1 MIEEKFS
8 YKVAYKSMFHFAD
21 GYCRHTRNINYLN
34 KDHDIGN
41 IACFLGDLD
50 WCIWMSNK
58 FQVVESADPAMWFD
72 WLDAIHQQVP
82 NANNSLTSQEAF
94 HVALNFFTTFVEI
107 GGNYLNEIILMM
119 KSIIDEDGNIDES
132 SEIFHEWERIV
143 SWVIENENEQEQIL
157 LTVKSKIECDL
168 KLLEG
173 IWNNVDIK
181 QIRKECSQFASE
193 NVEIQKIWV
202 SAIGLCLYIVIDGNY
217 SLLSLEPFYTK
228 MSNLLDLNIGLVHTI
243 SHKILDGQQTDTVLP
258 LDIKIENYKD
268 KTKTIDKII
277 TMKGSLVFDKLQPK
291 GTIEQ
296 WFDIHKKIPIS
307 NYNKVQE

>member
-1 MIEEKFS
+1 M
-8 YKVAYKSMFHFAD
+8 
-21 GYCRHTRNINYLN
+21 
-34 KDHDIGN
+34 
-41 IACFLGDLD
+41 
-50 WCIWMSNK
+50 
-58 FQVVESADPAMWFD
+58 
-72 WLDAIHQQVP
+72 
-82 NANNSLTSQEAF
+82 
-94 HVALNFFTTFVEI
+94 
-107 GGNYLNEIILMM
+107 
-119 KSIIDEDGNIDES
+119 
-132 SEIFHEWERIV
+132 
-143 SWVIENENEQEQIL
+143 

>member
-1 MIEEKFS
+1 MIKEKFS

-34 KDHDIGN
+34 KDHDIGD
-41 IACFLGDLD
+41 IACFLSDLD

-82 NANNSLTSQEAF
+82 SAKNSLTSQEAF
-94 HVALNFFTTFVEI
+94 HVALNFFTTFTEI
-107 GGNYLNEIILMM
+107 GGYYLNEIILMM
-119 KSIIDEDGNIDES
+119 KSIIDEYGNIDES
-132 SEIFHEWERIV
+132 SETFHEWERIV

-157 LTVKSKIECDL
+157 STAKNKIECDL
-168 KLLEG
+168 KLLEA

-202 SAIGLCLYIVIDGNY
+202 SAIGLYLYIVIDGNY

-296 WFDIHKKIPIS
+296 WLDIHKKIPIS
-307 NYNKVQE
+307 KL